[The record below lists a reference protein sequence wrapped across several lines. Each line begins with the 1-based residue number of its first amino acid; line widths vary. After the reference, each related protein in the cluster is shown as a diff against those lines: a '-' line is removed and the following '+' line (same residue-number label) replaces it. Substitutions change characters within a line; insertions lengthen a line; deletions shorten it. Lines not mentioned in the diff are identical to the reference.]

1 MHLRTRPLTLG
12 SEEFGAAVMWAVSKG
27 LMAMTVAELQGGA
40 RGAWRGQERQ
50 QGMAAAPV
58 ACSDPA
64 GAAEGGGAHSG
75 RTFLAR
81 TAATITMR
89 IAETSELSSCNSVVC
104 TGIRVLSFFRPPAAA
119 EAFRIFEMGTNAFS
133 ILWSFCRYLHF

>member
-64 GAAEGGGAHSG
+64 GAAKSS
-75 RTFLAR
+75 AR
-81 TAATITMR
+81 TAEGNFWLGQQR
-89 IAETSELSSCNSVVC
+89 RSQ
-104 TGIRVLSFFRPPAAA
+104 
-119 EAFRIFEMGTNAFS
+119 
-133 ILWSFCRYLHF
+133 